1 LVDDFCDASEFKK
14 DVEAEGDLFIGKT
27 CGFDDA
33 TVSGEIGP
41 SKVLSL
47 DDAKLEVVGREKF
60 IRGRKSDGAV
70 ASLGAWDD
78 LFDTGKAFEPGLKN
92 GADGSIGVCFR
103 KYGNIPAR
111 DHERRLSKDPLV
123 LKRKWRL

>member
-1 LVDDFCDASEFKK
+1 MVDDFRDASKFKENI
-14 DVEAEGDLFIGKT
+14 EAKGDLFIRKT
-27 CGFDDA
+27 RGFDHA
-33 TVSGEIGP
+33 TVSGKVGP
-41 SKVLSL
+41 SKVFSL

-60 IRGRKSDGAV
+60 IWGRKSDGAV

-78 LFDTGKAFEPGLKN
+78 LFDAGKAFEPGLKN